1 MTVTEEDPSPDV
13 STVSRQKE
21 KLGLSPLAEVLPP
34 GAGSVFGRGFFRR
47 LIGLGWSALAYLALM
62 AVGIGIFLF
71 GLAGTAGPYE
81 EALQR
86 SYSELTY
93 RIVLG
98 FGAVFFLLVLRAL
111 QVELNRRR
119 GKPVRPDRKGAGKEP
134 WTWDHPW
141 STTWMPPMGQHF
153 ESSILG
159 RVTFFAVVAL
169 CNALW
174 LTGMRFFHV
183 FVTLLDLLALFI
195 LYRLLRKGVQSV
207 RFRTPV
213 VIWEEIPVHQGGRL
227 RGRIAFP
234 RDVRATGPT
243 RLTLRCVQENQTAQ
257 NQEVYAI
264 YRETREVPLPG
275 KPGEPHDVLS
285 FSFEVP
291 GDLPGNGL
299 LKKEPVYWQVAVEVP
314 VAGPDLEVAFL
325 APVYPK
331 RG

>member
-13 STVSRQKE
+13 STVSREKV
-21 KLGLSPLAEVLPP
+21 KLGIPPLASVLRP
-34 GAGSVFGRGFFRR
+34 GEGSAFGRGFLRR
-47 LIGLGWSALAYLALM
+47 LIGLGPSALPYLALL
-62 AVGIGIFLF
+62 AIGIGIFLF

-141 STTWMPPMGQHF
+141 SATWMPPVGRAAD
-153 ESSILG
+153 SSLLG

-213 VIWEEIPVHQGGRL
+213 VIWEEIPVHPGGHL
-227 RGRIAFP
+227 QGRIAFP
-234 RDVRATGPT
+234 RDVRAMGPT
-243 RLTLRCVQENQTAQ
+243 RLTLRCVQENQAAQ
-257 NQEVYAI
+257 DLDVYAI

-275 KPGEPHDVLS
+275 EPGEPLDVLG
-285 FSFEVP
+285 FSFRVP
-291 GDLPGNGL
+291 RDEPGNAL
-299 LKKEPVYWQVAVEVP
+299 LRKEPVYWQLVVNVP
-314 VAGPDLEVAFL
+314 VAGPDFEAAFL
-325 APVYPK
+325 APVYSK
-331 RG
+331 R